1 LLLGSAKGRRG
12 EMADA
17 RDLKSLIP
25 RGVCGFDSRRRHFLM
40 CFSCS
45 RLNAPSRICL
55 RFRAIFGQLLAILTF
70 CARQRE
76 VREVPHQRKGWFIFR
91 ENIPGPEAF
100 RRLLPARLLSGQK
113 AASSELQLSR
123 CREER
128 AAAKAAQLA
137 RGDMDA
143 VQLTGRDRLIYGRA
157 LDAITATGVALDA
170 AATEYAQ
177 PAKTLAGHS
186 LLDAANFYMRH
197 HANGVAGRMVS
208 EATEYFR
215 QAKSGAGRSSVYLKE
230 IRYRLGSF
238 ARAFNIEVREL
249 VPQDVADYLEGLKLH
264 PRNFNNQL
272 AMLRTFFAFCEARG
286 WLSKHADLLS
296 RIERR
301 STTGSGIEIFTPA
314 ELRAFT
320 R

>member
-1 LLLGSAKGRRG
+1 
-12 EMADA
+12 MADA

-70 CARQRE
+70 CACQRE
-76 VREVPHQRKGWFIFR
+76 VRQVPHRRKGWVIFR

-100 RRLLPARLLSGQK
+100 RPLFPARLLSGQK

-177 PAKTLAGHS
+177 AAKTQDTRFSMRPTSTCATTPMGLLAGWYRRRLS
-186 LLDAANFYMRH
+186 TSGKLRVGQGAA
-197 HANGVAGRMVS
+197 
-208 EATEYFR
+208 
-215 QAKSGAGRSSVYLKE
+215 
-230 IRYRLGSF
+230 
-238 ARAFNIEVREL
+238 
-249 VPQDVADYLEGLKLH
+249 P
-264 PRNFNNQL
+264 
-272 AMLRTFFAFCEARG
+272 
-286 WLSKHADLLS
+286 
-296 RIERR
+296 
-301 STTGSGIEIFTPA
+301 ST
-314 ELRAFT
+314 
-320 R
+320 

>member
-1 LLLGSAKGRRG
+1 VPAKEKSEKFPISVKAGSSSVKIYRDRKRSGDCFLLVFYLGRK
-12 EMADA
+12 
-17 RDLKSLIP
+17 
-25 RGVCGFDSRRRHFLM
+25 RRRLN
-40 CFSCS
+40 FSS
-45 RLNAPSRICL
+45 
-55 RFRAIFGQLLAILTF
+55 
-70 CARQRE
+70 
-76 VREVPHQRKGWFIFR
+76 
-91 ENIPGPEAF
+91 
-100 RRLLPARLLSGQK
+100 
-113 AASSELQLSR
+113 
-123 CREER
+123 
-128 AAAKAAQLA
+128 
-137 RGDMDA
+137 
-143 VQLTGRDRLIYGRA
+143 
-157 LDAITATGVALDA
+157 LDA
-170 AATEYAQ
+170 ARKELRRRRPNWLVATWTRFSLPAGTGSFTEYAQ

-215 QAKSGAGRSSVYLKE
+215 QVKSGAGRSSVYLKE

-314 ELRAFT
+314 EVRVFT